1 MFSAKK
7 DKYVFEY
14 EKNTNI
20 KGQVNLTECHSSNKT
35 YLLCVTIEDE
45 GENGASGRF
54 QINLFFHLWNN
65 GLALAIQVPDLSCS

>member
-35 YLLCVTIEDE
+35 YLLCVWRLKMKAKT
-45 GENGASGRF
+45 GRVAGF
-54 QINLFFHLWNN
+54 K
-65 GLALAIQVPDLSCS
+65 